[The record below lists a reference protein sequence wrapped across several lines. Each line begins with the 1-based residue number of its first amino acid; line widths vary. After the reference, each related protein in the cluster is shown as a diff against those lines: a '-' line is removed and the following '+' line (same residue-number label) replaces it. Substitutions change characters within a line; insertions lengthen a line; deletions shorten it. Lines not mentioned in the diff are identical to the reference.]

1 VTATLLSE
9 WTKLRTQRGTLIALF
24 AMVVL
29 MIGMTAFFAS
39 QTQTD
44 AIAGGDDDVVQMG
57 LAGIVFA
64 QMAAVVA
71 GASLIT
77 SEYATGML
85 ATTLTATS
93 SRLRV
98 LGAKALVLFAITFP
112 LALIA
117 SALAFLVAQSLLHDR
132 GYVAPAYPP
141 VAITDP
147 DAARAV
153 VGTGLLLTAY
163 SLIAFGLG
171 AILRH
176 SGVTI
181 AIGIGVFF
189 VPILMLGLFPE
200 NIRMRL
206 EQLTPLAGM
215 AVQSTT
221 DRMLS
226 AFDGRGG
233 MPIGPW
239 EGLGVALAW
248 AVGLLGLAYLV
259 VRTRDA

>member
-1 VTATLLSE
+1 MTATLLSE
-9 WTKLRTQRGTLIALF
+9 WTKLRTQRGTLVALL

-29 MIGMTAFFAS
+29 MVGMTAFFAS

-44 AIAGGDDDVVQMG
+44 AVVGGDDDVVQMG

-77 SEYATGML
+77 SEYATGMI
-85 ATTLTATS
+85 ATTLTATQ

-98 LGAKALVLFAITFP
+98 LGAKALVLCAVTFP
-112 LALIA
+112 PALIA
-117 SALAFLVAQSLLHDR
+117 SALAFVAAQALLHDR

-147 DAARAV
+147 EAARAV
-153 VGTGLLLTAY
+153 IGTALLLTAF
-163 SLIAFGLG
+163 SLIAFALG

-176 SGVTI
+176 SGITI
-181 AIGIGVFF
+181 ALGIGVFF

-200 NIRMRL
+200 DIRMRL

-221 DRMLS
+221 DRML
-226 AFDGRGG
+226 APFDGRGG

-248 AVGLLGLAYLV
+248 AVGLFALAYLV
-259 VRTRDA
+259 VRGRDA